1 MLIRTD
7 TYQQQSDLAKYCRTD
22 ILSESLKV
30 RKDRVYHYRRL
41 VYNVIDDS
49 LLAAYPLLH
58 NLLSKN
64 EWDDLVNDFFATHA
78 CQSTQVW
85 KMPGEFYEYIK
96 TTDLQLKTI
105 FPQLDDLIYFEW
117 IEVELFMMEDMEYPL
132 FKNEG
137 DWVNDVI
144 AVNPEHKIIRFN
156 YPVHIKNSKL
166 ITSDDKGEY
175 FLLAYREKE
184 TGKVQFSDISALFAV
199 IIENIAKG
207 LTLNKILSELKNI
220 IKLNNT
226 NQVID
231 HVLPFFMN
239 LKKSGFLPGFVN

>member
-1 MLIRTD
+1 MQIQTD

-22 ILSESLKV
+22 ILSGSLKV
-30 RKDRVYHYRRL
+30 RKDRVHHYRRL

-49 LLAAYPLLH
+49 LIAAYPLLH
-58 NLLSKN
+58 NLLSEEQWN
-64 EWDDLVNDFFATHA
+64 EVVNDFFATHA

-144 AVNPEHKIIRFN
+144 AVNPEHKIVRFN
-156 YPVHIKNSKL
+156 YPVHIKNSKS
-166 ITSDDKGEY
+166 ITSADKGEY

-184 TGKVQFSDISALFAV
+184 TGKVQFSDMSALFAV

-220 IKLNNT
+220 IKLNNA

>member
-1 MLIRTD
+1 MQIQKD
-7 TYQQQSDLAKYCRTD
+7 TYRQQSDLAKYCRTD
-22 ILSESLKV
+22 ILSGSLKV
-30 RKDRVYHYRRL
+30 RKERVHHYRRL

-49 LLAAYPLLH
+49 LIAAYPLLH
-58 NLLSKN
+58 NLISEEQWKK
-64 EWDDLVNDFFATHA
+64 LVNDFFATHA

-105 FPQLDDLIYFEW
+105 FPQLHDLIYFEW
-117 IEVELFMMEDMEYPL
+117 IEVELFMMEDVEYPL

-137 DWVNDVI
+137 DWVNDII

-156 YPVHIKNSKL
+156 YPVHFKNSKS
-166 ITSDDKGEY
+166 ISKADKGEY

-207 LTLNKILSELKNI
+207 LTLNEILWELNDIMKINNPGQI
-220 IKLNNT
+220 IE
-226 NQVID
+226 QV
-231 HVLPFFMN
+231 VPFFMN
-239 LKKSGFLPGFVN
+239 LKKKGFLPGFVI